1 MISMFGMFGMSGSAA
16 RGSRE
21 TPTLLPNMR
30 ALVDRAGVYRPG
42 DPPAARRPGRRLLQ
56 ITLDGYRTTRLLRA
70 SGTTH
75 VFEAIREH
83 DQRTVVAKIYD
94 IEANEGLEARVQH
107 EFRLI
112 HGLEVEGVVRAL
124 ALERAGNQLALVLDW
139 CEGVNLEE
147 YCAGQPLAIDEFL
160 AIALQITRALTDVH
174 AQRVIHRDLKPT
186 NLLINPVTKRVAIAD
201 FGISVLLESERERI
215 NDPAVVEGTLPYIS
229 PEQTG
234 RTGREVD
241 FRSDLYSLGV
251 TFYELL
257 TGRRPFEADTPLE
270 LIHAHLARRPES
282 PHWLRPELPRP
293 LSAMV
298 MKLLEKA
305 PERRYQSA
313 SGLHQDL
320 LALHVALDQGQ
331 PFDAFELAR
340 HDVPSTL
347 QLPHRLYGRGRES
360 ELLIREFR
368 KAAQGSTRLVVISG
382 PSGIGKTALLEQLV
396 EPVLGRRGYF
406 ARGRF
411 ERDGVEQP
419 FAGIVG
425 AFEELADQ
433 LLTESDE
440 RLARWQALLH
450 EQLGGLTRVLTR
462 LVPKF
467 EAILGPEPATA
478 ELNVA
483 EVRQRVLLACVR
495 LLAAVARPEHPLV
508 LAIDDLQWADP
519 GSCEL
524 LEAVLAERELA
535 LLVVGT
541 LGATAPELPVVDLF
555 ARLHQAEF
563 ESQRVELGP
572 LARADVAAL
581 VADAT
586 ARTDERIDSLVD
598 LLVRRADGS
607 PMLIRQ
613 LLVHLADLGLM
624 WPSAEGWS
632 WDPAAIETAGIPE
645 DSLEMMAAKLDRLS
659 ERPRELLTM
668 AAVLGERFD
677 VQLLEEL
684 AGPERVAEG
693 LYVLVENGL
702 LAATSP
708 RQYAFSHSRIRE
720 AAYLELDHI
729 QLRELHLAVGELR
742 LSHLGVGDLGDH
754 IFDLVDHLD
763 RGHGLLPLGPTPG
776 SQPDR
781 RAAVAQ
787 ANVGPLAYE
796 LAELNGL
803 AGYKALDT
811 AAAHL
816 AVQYLEV
823 GVALREQV
831 MPFPNHGEVGYS
843 LALSLELGLAQALV
857 LSGEPGRGDA
867 GFATLLTQRLADGD
881 RGRVIVKRYEMLA
894 IAGRYDAAV
903 EFGLSSLR
911 ELGMVVPRSPSKL
924 EVGVALVRM
933 AAALRRS
940 DLSSLHDR
948 PWAKQPR
955 ARVIMELLAALSAT
969 VYTHDGGLFVLLVEH
984 QLTIFLAEGRHPVA
998 PLVLVQA
1005 GLLLGSKLEL
1015 RELGAAVVELG
1026 EAMAEREGQTCP
1038 RQRVAVIAA
1047 FARVRLDPHSE
1058 VIPRVRRATALAL
1071 ESGDLEFAGYSLTLQ
1086 VSLELLAGAHLRVID
1101 QQIEAGQ
1108 RWMQRWR
1115 GQEPAGGLTVIRRF
1129 CARLAHDAPAE
1140 RESDPL
1146 GCAELLRTSSE
1157 ASRQNGQLFTAL
1169 ILFVFDRRRE
1179 ALELLDASAEDLE
1192 RVLVG
1197 SWHLA
1202 VCVTLRGLAL
1212 ASEYPRLRGR
1222 ERWSALERLRQ
1233 DERRLR
1239 RWAEQAPANFE
1250 HRANL
1255 LAAELAAIEGD
1266 LRKALELLGRA
1277 RRQAAAQR
1285 CIVFEVLA
1293 LERSAELCRDHGLD
1307 DLATGPLQE
1316 ARDRWHHWGAFAKVA
1331 ALERRWPTLRD
1342 RFRGVRELGDPSGST
1357 STSTSSRALD
1367 TATLLKTSQAI
1378 AEDLRL
1384 EEVVDRVLASAL
1396 ENAGAERGALILP
1409 IRRGLGLAALVSA
1422 EGTSHDFG
1430 GSSDPRQNFLHQ
1442 PLPLDQAGSS
1452 VPVSLIHWVERTRE
1466 AVVID
1471 DASADLRFTTD
1482 SYVRAGRVR
1491 SVLCLPIVKLSRLVG
1506 LLYLENRLSKGSFTG
1521 ERLEILRV
1529 LTAQA
1534 ASAIENAQLYEA
1546 LRTSE
1551 VRWRS
1556 LVEGLPDIVA
1566 LLDRAGRVEFINH
1579 LDEDVVR
1586 SRAIGFLADDFIATE
1601 HRSQAHAAMAQ
1612 VLQRRELV
1620 EFEMCAA
1627 LPDGEMRWY
1636 SARLAPI
1643 VVDGRVERI
1652 IAVATDITGRRQAEQ
1667 DKRQLETQLRQQQ
1680 RLESLG
1686 TLASGVA
1693 HEINNPV
1700 QGIMNYAELIA
1711 ATPGASVEIREYAGE
1726 IDRESQRVATIVRNL
1741 LAFSR
1746 QEGERGARAVTVK
1759 NVIEGSLSLIRTVL
1773 RKDQIGLDIAVGDD
1787 LPEVVCR
1794 PQQIQQVLMN
1804 LVTNARDALNARFNG
1819 FDERK
1824 RITIDARS
1832 FVREDATWIRLRV
1845 CDQGGGVPDEVVP
1858 HIFDPFFTTKGRD
1871 QGTGLGLAVSHGIV
1885 TEHGGRLRLDNQPG
1899 TGACFEVELPIDG
1912 SGVEVRRREAPVD
1925 DHGEES

>member
-1 MISMFGMFGMSGSAA
+1 
-16 RGSRE
+16 
-21 TPTLLPNMR
+21 
-30 ALVDRAGVYRPG
+30 
-42 DPPAARRPGRRLLQ
+42 LQ
-56 ITLDGYRTTRLLRA
+56 ITLHGYRTTRLLRA
-70 SGTTH
+70 SGTTQ

-83 DQRTVVAKIYD
+83 DQRAVVAKIYD
-94 IEANEGLEARVQH
+94 LEANEGLEARVQH

-124 ALERAGNQLALVLDW
+124 ALERAGTQLALVLDW

-160 AIALQITRALTDVH
+160 IIALQITRSLTEVH

-186 NLLINPVTKRVAIAD
+186 NLLIDPASKRVAIAD
-201 FGISVLLESERERI
+201 FGISVLLENERERI
-215 NDPAVVEGTLPYIS
+215 NDPAVVEGTLPYVS

-257 TGRRPFEADTPLE
+257 TGRRPFEAETPLE

-282 PHWLRPELPRP
+282 PHWLRPELPMP
-293 LSAMV
+293 LSAML

-320 LALHVALDQGQ
+320 LALHRALQRGE
-331 PFDAFELAR
+331 PLDAFELAR

-347 QLPHRLYGRGRES
+347 QLPHRLYGRTRETDS
-360 ELLIREFR
+360 LIREFR
-368 KAAQGSTRLVVISG
+368 RATQGSTRFSVIKG

-419 FAGIVG
+419 FTGIVD
-425 AFEELADQ
+425 AFGSLADQ

-450 EQLGGLTRVLTR
+450 EQLGGLTQVLTR

-467 EAILGPEPATA
+467 EAILGVEAVTA
-478 ELNVA
+478 EINVA
-483 EVRQRVLLACVR
+483 EARHRVLLACVR

-524 LEAVLAERELA
+524 LEAVLAERDLA

-555 ARLHQAEF
+555 ARLHAAEF
-563 ESQRVELGP
+563 EPQVVELGP
-572 LARADVAAL
+572 LARADIAAL
-581 VADAT
+581 VIDAT
-586 ARTDERIDSLVD
+586 GRTDGRVDSLVD

-624 WPSAEGWS
+624 WPSAEGWC
-632 WDPAAIETAGIPE
+632 WDPATLESAGIPE
-645 DSLEMMAAKLDRLS
+645 DSLEMMAAKLDRLT

-684 AGPERVAEG
+684 AGPELVAEG

-702 LAATSP
+702 LATTGP
-708 RQYAFSHSRIRE
+708 RTYAFSHSRIRE
-720 AAYLELDHI
+720 AAYLELEPEH
-729 QLRELHLAVGELR
+729 LRQLHLAVGELR
-742 LSHLGVGDLGDH
+742 LSHLGLGDLGDH

-763 RGHGLLPLGPTPG
+763 RGHGLLPLGPSPG

-781 RAAVAQ
+781 RAAVAL
-787 ANVGPLAYE
+787 ADVGDLAYE

-803 AGYKALDT
+803 AGYKALDS

-831 MPFPNHGEVGYS
+831 LPFPAADEPGYS

-857 LSGEPGRGDA
+857 VSGEARRGDA
-867 GFATLLTQRLADGD
+867 RFAALLTQRLTDPD

-894 IAGRYDAAV
+894 FSGRYEEAV
-903 EFGLSSLR
+903 EFGLASLR
-911 ELGMVVPRSPSKL
+911 ELGVEIPRSPGKL
-924 EVGVALVRM
+924 EVGLALLRM
-933 AAALRRS
+933 AAVLRRIE
-940 DLSSLHDR
+940 LGSLHER

-955 ARVIMELLAALSAT
+955 ARVVMELLAALSST
-969 VYTHDGGLFVLLVEH
+969 VHTYDGGLFVILVER
-984 QLTIFLAEGRHPVA
+984 QLSTFLVEGRHPVV

-1005 GLLLGSKLEL
+1005 GLLLGSRLEL
-1015 RELGAAVVELG
+1015 RELGRAVCDLG

-1038 RQRVAVIAA
+1038 RQRVAVVAA
-1047 FARVRLDPHSE
+1047 FARAGWEPHRQLL
-1058 VIPRVRRATALAL
+1058 PAVRRATGLAL
-1071 ESGDLEFAGYSLTLQ
+1071 EAGDLEFAGSSLTLQ
-1086 VSLELLAGAHLRVID
+1086 ITMELMSGAHLRVIE

-1108 RWMQRWR
+1108 RWVQRSQGHDR
-1115 GQEPAGGLTVIRRF
+1115 AGGLNLLQHL
-1129 CARLAHDAPAE
+1129 CARLAHEEPDE
-1140 RESDPL
+1140 HDRDPL
-1146 GCAELLRTSSE
+1146 GCAAMLRTASE
-1157 ASRQNGQLFTAL
+1157 AARQNGKLFTAV
-1169 ILFVFDRRRE
+1169 ILFLFDRRRE
-1179 ALELLDASAEDLE
+1179 AYELLESTADDLE
-1192 RVLVG
+1192 RILVG
-1197 SWHLA
+1197 SWQVQ
-1202 VCVTLRGLAL
+1202 VCLTLRGLAL
-1212 ASEYPRLRGR
+1212 AYEYPRMRGPT
-1222 ERWSALERLRQ
+1222 RWAALERLRH
-1233 DERRLR
+1233 DERRMR
-1239 RWAEQAPANFE
+1239 RWAELAPHNFE
-1250 HRANL
+1250 YRANL
-1255 LAAELAAIEGD
+1255 LAGEIAVIEGD
-1266 LRKALELLGRA
+1266 LRRGLELIGRA
-1277 RRQAAAQR
+1277 RRQAASER
-1285 CIVFEVLA
+1285 CIMFEALA
-1293 LERSAELCRDHGLD
+1293 LERTAELCRNNGLD
-1307 DLATGPLQE
+1307 DLAFGPLQE
-1316 ARDRWHHWGAFAKVA
+1316 ARNRWHYWGAFAKVA
-1331 ALERRWPTLRD
+1331 ALERRWPDLRSNGH
-1342 RFRGVRELGDPSGST
+1342 RLREQGDPSSHGST

-1378 AEDLRL
+1378 AEDIRL

-1409 IRRGLGLAALVSA
+1409 IRRGLGLAALVTA
-1422 EGTSHDFG
+1422 EGKSQ
-1430 GSSDPRQNFLHQ
+1430 SFLHQ
-1442 PLPLDQAGSS
+1442 PLPLDQAAER
-1452 VPVSLIHWVERTRE
+1452 VPISLIHWVERTRE
-1466 AVVID
+1466 PVVID

-1482 SYVRAGRVR
+1482 GYVRAGRVR

-1506 LLYLENRLSKGSFTG
+1506 LLYLENRLSTGSFTG

-1556 LVEGLPDIVA
+1556 LVEGLPDVVA
-1566 LLDRAGRVEFINH
+1566 LLDRRGRIEFINH
-1579 LDEDVVR
+1579 LDEDTAR
-1586 SRAIGFLADDFIATE
+1586 SGVLGFAAAHFIVAE
-1601 HRSQAHAAMAQ
+1601 HRREAAAAMVR
-1612 VLQRRELV
+1612 VLHRRALV
-1620 EFEMCAA
+1620 EFDMRAA
-1627 LPDGEMRWY
+1627 LPGSEQRWY
-1636 SARLAPI
+1636 SVRLAPI

-1652 IAVATDITGRRQAEQ
+1652 IAVATDVTERMQAEY

-1680 RLESLG
+1680 RLESIG

-1711 ATPGASVEIREYAGE
+1711 ATPGVTEEIREYADE
-1726 IDRESQRVATIVRNL
+1726 IDRESQRVAGIVRNL

-1746 QEGERGARAVTVK
+1746 QEGERGARATTVK
-1759 NVIEGSLSLIRTVL
+1759 KVIDGALSLIRTVL
-1773 RKDQIGLDIAVGDD
+1773 RKDQIGLDIAIAED
-1787 LPEVVCR
+1787 LPQLVCR

-1804 LVTNARDALNARFNG
+1804 LVTNARDALNARFLG

-1824 RITIDARS
+1824 RIAIAAQAFLRDNR
-1832 FVREDATWIRLRV
+1832 TWIRLSV
-1845 CDQGGGVPDEVVP
+1845 CDQGGGVPEGVVP

-1885 TEHGGRLRLDNQPG
+1885 TEHGGVLRLDNRPG
-1899 TGACFEVELPIDG
+1899 VGACFLVELPADG
-1912 SGVEVRRREAPVD
+1912 SGVAEARRPEASVD
-1925 DHGEES
+1925 EPAEES